1 MNTAPQLRPMSLG
14 DLFDTAFR
22 LYREHFVTFVGIV
35 ALLQVPLAIVQFM
48 IQVLVSIPALRAWMR
63 ASAQL
68 QLALRHTGAA
78 YAPRQSQHFPAGRCQ
93 STSCIRPPK
102 KAAGH
107 NVTRRSRSA
116 LP

>member
-1 MNTAPQLRPMSLG
+1 MNTTPQLRPMSLG

-48 IQVLVSIPALRAWMR
+48 IQVLVSNPALNAWMR

-68 QLALRHTGAA
+68 QNARRGQNIFLI
-78 YAPRQSQHFPAGRCQ
+78 
-93 STSCIRPPK
+93 SC
-102 KAAGH
+102 
-107 NVTRRSRSA
+107 RSA
-116 LP
+116 SSSRRWRSQAVST